1 MYIIYS
7 ISLEIVRVESIF
19 VELDKGSVDRLSAEF
34 LGDVNGVGVED
45 KTDGSL
51 ARASHELRN
60 PAV

>member
-7 ISLEIVRVESIF
+7 ISLEIVRVESVF
-19 VELDKGSVDRLSAEF
+19 VELDNGPVDRMSVQF

-45 KTDGSL
+45 KIDRSL